1 MSVPHRNA
9 KKSESPHRPTAEL
22 EGFEQEGG
30 RRSEITTAKSDETE
44 ILERHSGTLVV
55 SCILEMHQNLPERR
69 RRAVIVSLFE
79 LQQREVLGEGR
90 RVQLRARLTRI
101 GNRRVEEGACIV
113 ERA

>member
-1 MSVPHRNA
+1 
-9 KKSESPHRPTAEL
+9 
-22 EGFEQEGG
+22 
-30 RRSEITTAKSDETE
+30 
-44 ILERHSGTLVV
+44 
-55 SCILEMHQNLPERR
+55 MHQHLPERR

-113 ERA
+113 ERALVLRDESQTIETDRDTLCVSA